1 VRAAKLLANSLIGSI
16 MTLARETVELLVQAA
31 RIWYFEGSR
40 HGLRDREWMALRFL
54 ARANRFSRTP
64 SALANFVGTTRGTAS
79 QIVKVLE
86 KKGFLLRQPAAEDK
100 RSVILCVTAQ
110 GEKFL
115 GHDPI
120 NVLVKAIAALSIE
133 RQTSSRDALRQML
146 DWLDVTQH
154 RQHADICKECTFLT
168 ENGAGAATG
177 DASPQFTCRFFRTP
191 ITPEETALLCAN
203 FERGRR

>member
-86 KKGFLLRQPAAEDK
+86 KKGFLERKPAAEDK

-115 GHDPI
+115 AHDPI
-120 NVLVKAIAALSIE
+120 NVLMKAVAALSVE
-133 RQTSSRDALRQML
+133 RQTSSRDALRQVL
-146 DWLDVTQH
+146 DRLDVTQH

-168 ENGAGAATG
+168 ENGAEAVAGN
-177 DASPQFTCRFFRTP
+177 ASPQFTCRFFRAA
-191 ITPEETALLCAN
+191 ITSDETALLCAN

>member
-1 VRAAKLLANSLIGSI
+1 
-16 MTLARETVELLVQAA
+16 MTLARETVELLVQTA
-31 RIWYFEGSR
+31 RIWHFEGSR
-40 HGLRDREWMALRFL
+40 HGLRDREWMALRFI
-54 ARANRFSRTP
+54 ARANQFSRTP

-86 KKGFLLRQPAAEDK
+86 RKGFLVRKPSADDK

-120 NVLVKAIAALSIE
+120 NVLVKAIAVLSVD
-133 RQTSSRDALRQML
+133 RQTSSRDALRQVL
-146 DWLDVTQH
+146 DWLDITQQRH
-154 RQHADICKECTFLT
+154 HADICRECTFLT
-168 ENGAGAATG
+168 ENSTDGAAG
-177 DASPQFTCRFFRTP
+177 NGCPQFTCRFFRAAIAP
-191 ITPEETALLCAN
+191 DETTLLCAT

>member
-1 VRAAKLLANSLIGSI
+1 
-16 MTLARETVELLVQAA
+16 MTLARETVELLVQTA
-31 RIWYFEGSR
+31 RIWHFEGSR

-54 ARANRFSRTP
+54 ARANQFSRTP
-64 SALANFVGTTRGTAS
+64 SALASFVGTTRGTAS

-86 KKGFLLRQPAAEDK
+86 RKGFLVRKPAAEDK

-120 NVLVKAIAALSIE
+120 NVLVKGFAALGVD
-133 RQTSSRDALRQML
+133 RQTSSRDALRQVL
-146 DWLDVTQH
+146 DWLDITQQRH
-154 RQHADICKECTFLT
+154 HADICRECTFLT
-168 ENGAGAATG
+168 ENSAEAVTSNAC
-177 DASPQFTCRFFRTP
+177 PQFTCRFFRAAIP
-191 ITPEETALLCAN
+191 PEETTLLCAT

>member
-1 VRAAKLLANSLIGSI
+1 VRAAKLLANSFIGSI

-31 RIWYFEGSR
+31 RIWHFEGSR
-40 HGLRDREWMALRFL
+40 HGLRDREWTALRFL

-86 KKGFLLRQPAAEDK
+86 KKGFLVRKPAEDK

-120 NVLVKAIAALSIE
+120 NVLVKAIAALGVE
-133 RQTSSRDALRQML
+133 RQTSSRDALRQAL

-168 ENGAGAATG
+168 ENSAEAVAGN
-177 DASPQFTCRFFRTP
+177 ASPQFTCRFFRTA
-191 ITPEETALLCAN
+191 ITPDEAALLCAN

>member
-1 VRAAKLLANSLIGSI
+1 

-54 ARANRFSRTP
+54 ARANRFSLTP
-64 SALANFVGTTRGTAS
+64 SALANFVGTPRGTAS

-86 KKGFLLRQPAAEDK
+86 KKGFLLRQPAADDK

-120 NVLVKAIAALSIE
+120 NVLVKAIAALSVE
-133 RQTSSRDALRQML
+133 RQTSSRDALRQVL
-146 DWLDVTQH
+146 DWLDITQH

-168 ENGAGAATG
+168 ENSAEAAAGH
-177 DASPQFTCRFFRTP
+177 ASPQFTCRFFRTA
-191 ITPEETALLCAN
+191 ITPDETALLCAN